1 MTAQQPPATRPAL
14 SKRLLEIVKIIVTR
28 HLTMHHQATFV
39 ALAKAIRAAKQA
51 GSIIIANRQIDD
63 AITALITSGDL
74 IQASD
79 GTIVLPPSPIPA
91 ALLARVNEVLW
102 AHLKA
107 AGYSS
112 FKTLVDVVLSAK
124 QAGTI
129 DIDDQQIE
137 PAIRHLLASEVLV
150 GIEDGF
156 ISHENHHVIVKG
168 KRYLIDEIGYL
179 DLSNQGLH
187 DLAEIEGLDRVAG
200 ILKELDLSHNHL
212 SNIDALAPCT
222 KLERLDISHN
232 QVTNIDTITN
242 FPRLCEINVNDN
254 QITHIPPP
262 STFKRLEKLLR
273 FYAGG
278 NKISWL
284 PPLDEFITIGPEGE
298 GRQFGF
304 GNNLITDITINH
316 DIVVGYLGLQGNKVT
331 DAVWIWKVWLYQGDE
346 SSPFDCLT
354 VDPNPFSPDAKKD
367 VARYFDKVMAN
378 ERGYGNMPRES

>member
-222 KLERLDISHN
+222 KLERLDVSNN
-232 QVTNIDTITN
+232 QLVQIDAVIYLPNLIEFNAAYNRIKQLPSLNKFIRIHGGCGGRFSFHSNLLTSIIVDDNIGVTHLTLDANHITD
-242 FPRLCEINVNDN
+242 L
-254 QITHIPPP
+254 
-262 STFKRLEKLLR
+262 
-273 FYAGG
+273 
-278 NKISWL
+278 SWL
-284 PPLDEFITIGPEGE
+284 SKVYVDQEYGENSTAVSLDGNPL
-298 GRQFGF
+298 
-304 GNNLITDITINH
+304 
-316 DIVVGYLGLQGNKVT
+316 
-331 DAVWIWKVWLYQGDE
+331 
-346 SSPFDCLT
+346 S
-354 VDPNPFSPDAKKD
+354 
-367 VARYFDKVMAN
+367 
-378 ERGYGNMPRES
+378 RESEQQLSEFQAGIIARNRNLSCM